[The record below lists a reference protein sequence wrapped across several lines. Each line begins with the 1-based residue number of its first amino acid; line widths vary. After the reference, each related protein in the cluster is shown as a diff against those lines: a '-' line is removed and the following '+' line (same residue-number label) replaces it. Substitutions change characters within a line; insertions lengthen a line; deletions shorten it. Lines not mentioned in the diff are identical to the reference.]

1 MNKCC
6 GKTSKLLKVS
16 ALVLFIALLLHL
28 IGFASPFWSQRF
40 NSNEGLWEACQAGI
54 CLSTASSPLLQTQ
67 DWFKA
72 VQGVMI
78 VSFITAVVTVVL
90 TLVLLFAAS
99 MARSV
104 PLIIATLTF
113 AVATAVF
120 ILIGVTVYGVRA
132 SVLFEDLFG
141 QGFEVGFAYILSVI
155 SIFGY
160 FILALMLA
168 ADIDHKVNEEREADE
183 GEADAENGESAEVEA
198 DEAETAMDEEEAS
211 TSSSINNRNSSM
223 NPNNRDS
230 SMNPNNPNNLS
241 NSNSPN
247 SPNND

>member
-16 ALVLFIALLLHL
+16 ALVLFIALIFHL
-28 IGFASPFWSQRF
+28 IGFASPFWSQKF

-168 ADIDHKVNEEREADE
+168 ADIDHKVNKDRETEEGQGD
-183 GEADAENGESAEVEA
+183 GDAENGEAADVEG
-198 DEAETAMDEEEAS
+198 EAAMNEEEAS
-211 TSSSINNRNSSM
+211 TSRSAGANVRVSPSVGVS
-223 NPNNRDS
+223 PDDVV
-230 SMNPNNPNNLS
+230 
-241 NSNSPN
+241 SPN
-247 SPNND
+247 VVSNVVNNGV